1 MKIVIISD
9 SHGHIQRIR
18 HVVGFIAKIKADAI
32 IHCGDWD
39 NEESV
44 VEVAK
49 AKIPVYGVLGNAD
62 YNPFV
67 EGKLSQLKIVYN
79 PDVLE
84 IEVSSKKILVCHF
97 PGRLIQE
104 LDKEKGI
111 FDIAFHGHTH
121 REKEAVYKGTKI
133 VNPGALQ
140 SLTPSFAIY
149 DLDANAVEF
158 IDIEV

>member
-67 EGKLSQLKIVYN
+67 EAKLRQLKI
-79 PDVLE
+79 
-84 IEVSSKKILVCHF
+84 
-97 PGRLIQE
+97 
-104 LDKEKGI
+104 
-111 FDIAFHGHTH
+111 
-121 REKEAVYKGTKI
+121 
-133 VNPGALQ
+133 
-140 SLTPSFAIY
+140 
-149 DLDANAVEF
+149 
-158 IDIEV
+158 